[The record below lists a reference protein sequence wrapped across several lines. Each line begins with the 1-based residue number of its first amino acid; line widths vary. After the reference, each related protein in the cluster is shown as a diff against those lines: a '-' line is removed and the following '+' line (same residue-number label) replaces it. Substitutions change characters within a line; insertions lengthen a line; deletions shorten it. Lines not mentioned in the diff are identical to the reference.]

1 MVKSNKR
8 MRLLLAAG
16 SEAKQPVIELLNL
29 RPPTRRF
36 IGWNL
41 VTIVVDNQQR
51 FGFEKKSE
59 PDDVA
64 YHWDYVQAV
73 RNGELVPADQE
84 TADLCG
90 VTFQKIRK

>member
-1 MVKSNKR
+1 MAKSNKR
-8 MRLLLAAG
+8 MKLKLAPG

-41 VTIVVDNQQR
+41 VTVNVDNQVR
-51 FGFEKKSE
+51 FGYEPKTE

-90 VTFQKIRK
+90 VAFQK